1 MAETR
6 RCPAGSTLAP
16 IVLFRPSSMIPQR
29 TLKAPIRA
37 SGIGLHGGRKVF
49 ISMLP
54 APVNTGIVFR
64 RTDVDPVVE
73 VPAQAALVR
82 EATMCS
88 TLIKDGVKVATV
100 EHIMSALAGLAVD
113 NCVVELS
120 SPEIPILDGSA
131 APFIYLLQSTGLVAQ
146 DAPRRFLRIK
156 QPVQVG
162 AGDKYARLEPYEG
175 FRLSFGIEFKHP
187 AFKTSAQKAVL
198 EFTPAN
204 YVKEVSRARTFGFM
218 GDFEA
223 LRAKNLA
230 LGASMDNAV
239 ALDQYR
245 VVNPDGLRYD
255 DEFVRHKILD
265 AVGDL
270 YLIGAPILGAYSAYK
285 SGHALNNQLAC
296 AVLQDEKAW
305 EWVTFADDRA
315 PAPAVTSMHALA
327 A

>member
-1 MAETR
+1 
-6 RCPAGSTLAP
+6 
-16 IVLFRPSSMIPQR
+16 MIPQR
-29 TLKAPIRA
+29 TLKAPLRA
-37 SGIGLHGGRKVF
+37 SGIGLHGGRQVHV
-49 ISMLP
+49 SMLP
-54 APVNTGIVFR
+54 APVDTGIVFR
-64 RTDVDPVVE
+64 RTDVSPVAE
-73 VPAQAALVR
+73 IPASALLVG

-88 TLIKDGVKVATV
+88 TLVKDGVKVATV
-100 EHIMSALAGLAVD
+100 EHIMSALFGLGVD
-113 NCVVELS
+113 NCFIELS

-131 APFIYLLQSTGLVAQ
+131 APFIYLLQSTGVVAQ
-146 DAPRRFLRIK
+146 AAPRRFMRMTK
-156 QPVQVG
+156 TVEVRD
-162 AGDKYARLEPYEG
+162 GDKLAKLEPYEG
-175 FRLSFGIEFKHP
+175 YKLSFGIEFKHP
-187 AFKTSAQKAVL
+187 AFKASAQTMVL

-239 ALDQYR
+239 ALDKYR

-270 YLIGAPILGAYSAYK
+270 YLVGAPLLGAYTAYK

-296 AVLQDEKAW
+296 AVLKDESAW
-305 EWVTFADDRA
+305 EWATFADGRVA
-315 PAPAVTSMHALA
+315 APAVASMHALA

>member
-1 MAETR
+1 
-6 RCPAGSTLAP
+6 
-16 IVLFRPSSMIPQR
+16 MIPQR

-37 SGIGLHGGRKVF
+37 SGIGLHGGRQVH

-54 APVNTGIVFR
+54 AAINTGIVFR
-64 RTDVDPVVE
+64 RVDVSPAVD
-73 VPAQAALVR
+73 VPASALLVG

-100 EHIMSALAGLAVD
+100 EHIMSAFAGMGID

-131 APFIYLLQSTGLVAQ
+131 APFIYLLQSTGVVAQ
-146 DAPRRFLRIK
+146 NAPRRFMRIK
-156 QPVQVG
+156 QPVQITE
-162 AGDKYARLEPYEG
+162 GDKSARLEPYEG
-175 FRLSFGIEFKHP
+175 FRLSFSIEFKHP
-187 AFKTSAQKAVL
+187 AFKTSAQTSVL
-198 EFTPAN
+198 EFTAAN

-218 GDFEA
+218 RDFETM
-223 LRAKNLA
+223 RARNLA

-239 ALDQYR
+239 ALDDYR

-270 YLIGAPILGAYSAYK
+270 YLIGAPLLGAYSAYK
-285 SGHALNNQLAC
+285 SGHALNNRLAC
-296 AVLQDEKAW
+296 AVLEDQAAW
-305 EWVTFADDRA
+305 EWVTFADDFSVGPNVA
-315 PAPAVTSMHALA
+315 SMHAMA

>member
-1 MAETR
+1 
-6 RCPAGSTLAP
+6 
-16 IVLFRPSSMIPQR
+16 MIPQR

-64 RTDVDPVVE
+64 RTDLNPVIE
-73 VPAQAALVR
+73 VPASAQLVG
-82 EATMCS
+82 EASMCS
-88 TLIKDGVKVATV
+88 TLVQGGVKVATV
-100 EHIMSALAGLAVD
+100 EHIMSALAGLSVD
-113 NCVVELS
+113 NCVIELS

-131 APFIYLLQSTGLVAQ
+131 APFIYLLQSTGLVVQ
-146 DAPRRFLRIK
+146 DAPRRFMRIR

-162 AGDKYARLEPYEG
+162 EGDKYARLEPYEG
-175 FRLSFGIEFKHP
+175 YRLSFGIEFKHP

-198 EFTPAN
+198 EFSPAN
-204 YVKEVSRARTFGFM
+204 YVKEVARARTFGFM

-223 LRAKNLA
+223 LRARNLA

-296 AVLQDEKAW
+296 AVLRDEKAW
-305 EWVTFADDRA
+305 EWVTFTDGRE
-315 PAPAVTSMHALA
+315 PAPAVASMHALA

>member
-1 MAETR
+1 M
-6 RCPAGSTLAP
+6 P
-16 IVLFRPSSMIPQR
+16 MIPQR

-37 SGIGLHGGRKVF
+37 SGIGLHGGRQVH

-64 RTDVDPVVE
+64 RVDVSPLVE
-73 VPAQAALVR
+73 MQASALLVG

-88 TLIKDGVKVATV
+88 TLVKDGVKVATV
-100 EHIMSALAGLAVD
+100 EHIMSAFAGMGID

-131 APFIYLLQSTGLVAQ
+131 APFIYLLQSNGVVAQ
-146 DAPRRFLRIK
+146 AAPRRFMRIK
-156 QPVQVG
+156 HPVQVG
-162 AGDKYARLEPYEG
+162 DGDKYARLEPYEG
-175 FRLSFGIEFKHP
+175 YRLSFGIEFKHP
-187 AFKTSAQKAVL
+187 AFKTSAQTAVL

-204 YVKEVSRARTFGFM
+204 YVKEVARARTFGFM
-218 GDFEA
+218 RDFEV
-223 LRAKNLA
+223 LRANNLA

-239 ALDQYR
+239 ALDNYR
-245 VVNPDGLRYD
+245 VVNPDGLRFD

-270 YLIGAPILGAYSAYK
+270 YLIGAPLLGAYTAYK

-296 AVLQDEKAW
+296 AVLKDEAAW
-305 EWVTFADDRA
+305 EWVSFEGDEA
-315 PAPAVTSMHALA
+315 APAVTSMHALA

>member
-1 MAETR
+1 
-6 RCPAGSTLAP
+6 
-16 IVLFRPSSMIPQR
+16 MIPQR

-37 SGIGLHGGRKVF
+37 SGIGLHSGKQVF

-54 APVNTGIVFR
+54 AAINTGIVFR
-64 RTDVDPVVE
+64 RVDISPVVE
-73 VPAQAALVR
+73 MPANAQLVG

-100 EHIMSALAGLAVD
+100 EHIMSALAGMGVD
-113 NCVVELS
+113 NCIIELS

-131 APFIYLLQSTGLVAQ
+131 APFIYLLQSTGVVTQA
-146 DAPRRFLRIK
+146 APRRFMRMTRAVEVK
-156 QPVQVG
+156 D
-162 AGDKYARLEPYEG
+162 GDKTAKLEPYEG
-175 FRLSFGIEFKHP
+175 YKLSFGIEFKHP
-187 AFKTSAQKAVL
+187 AFKASAQTMVL
-198 EFTPAN
+198 EFTTAN

-218 GDFEA
+218 RDFEM

-239 ALDQYR
+239 ALDAYK

-270 YLIGAPILGAYSAYK
+270 YLIGAPLIGAYSAYK

-296 AVLQDEKAW
+296 AVLKDEKAW
-305 EWVTFADDRA
+305 EWVTFSDDLL
-315 PAPAVTSMHALA
+315 PEPAVSAMHGQTT
-327 A
+327 

>member
-1 MAETR
+1 
-6 RCPAGSTLAP
+6 
-16 IVLFRPSSMIPQR
+16 MIPQH

-37 SGIGLHGGRKVF
+37 SGIGLHGGRQVF
-49 ISMLP
+49 ISLHP
-54 APVNTGIVFR
+54 AEPHTGIVFR
-64 RTDVDPVVE
+64 RTDVDPAVD
-73 VPAQAALVR
+73 VPASALLVG

-100 EHIMSALAGLAVD
+100 EHIMSALAGMGVD
-113 NCVVELS
+113 NCRVELS

-131 APFIYLLQSTGLVAQ
+131 APFIYLLQTTGVVAQ

-156 QPVQVG
+156 RKVEVVE
-162 AGDKYARLEPYEG
+162 GDKVASLEPYEG
-175 FRLSFGIEFKHP
+175 YRLTFGIEFKHP
-187 AFKTSAQKAVL
+187 AFKASAQTAVL
-198 EFTPAN
+198 EFSTSN

-270 YLIGAPILGAYSAYK
+270 YLIGAPILGAYKAYK

-296 AVLQDEKAW
+296 AVLKDTDAW
-305 EWVTFADDRA
+305 EWATFTGER
-315 PAPAVTSMHALA
+315 PASPAVVSMHALA

>member
-1 MAETR
+1 
-6 RCPAGSTLAP
+6 
-16 IVLFRPSSMIPQR
+16 MIPQR

-37 SGIGLHGGRKVF
+37 SGIGLHGGRQVF
-49 ISMLP
+49 ITMRP
-54 APVNTGIVFR
+54 AAVNTGIVFR
-64 RTDVDPVVE
+64 RIDVTPMVE
-73 VPAQAALVR
+73 IPASALLVG

-100 EHIMSALAGLAVD
+100 EHIMSALFGMGVD
-113 NCVVELS
+113 NCIVELS

-131 APFIYLLQSTGLVAQ
+131 APFIYLLQSTGVVVQA
-146 DAPRRFLRIK
+146 APRRFMRIK
-156 QPVQVG
+156 RKVEVVD
-162 AGDKYARLEPYEG
+162 GDKVASLEPYEG
-175 FRLSFGIEFKHP
+175 YRLSFAIEFKHP
-187 AFKTSAQKAVL
+187 AFKTSAQTAVL
-198 EFTPAN
+198 EFTTAN

-218 GDFEA
+218 GDFEV
-223 LRAKNLA
+223 LRSKNLA

-239 ALDQYR
+239 ALDKYK

-296 AVLQDEKAW
+296 AVLRDEQAW
-305 EWVTFADDRA
+305 EWVTFSDDLA
-315 PAPAVTSMHALA
+315 TAPAVASMHALA

>member
-1 MAETR
+1 
-6 RCPAGSTLAP
+6 
-16 IVLFRPSSMIPQR
+16 MIPQR

-37 SGIGLHGGRKVF
+37 SGIGLHGGRQVH

-54 APVNTGIVFR
+54 AAVDTGIVFR
-64 RTDVDPVVE
+64 RVDVSPAVT
-73 VPAQAALVR
+73 VPASALLVG

-100 EHIMSALAGLAVD
+100 EHIMSAFAGMGVD

-131 APFIYLLQSTGLVAQ
+131 APFIYLLQNTGVVAQ
-146 DAPRRFLRIK
+146 KAARRYLRIIK
-156 QPVQVG
+156 PIEVSD
-162 AGDKYARLEPYEG
+162 GDKTAKLEPYDG
-175 FRLSFGIEFKHP
+175 FRLTFDIEFKHP
-187 AFKTSAQKAVL
+187 AFKTSAQRAVL
-198 EFTPAN
+198 EFNTAN

-218 GDFEA
+218 RDFEL
-223 LRAKNLA
+223 LRSKNMA

-239 ALDQYR
+239 ALDDYR

-270 YLIGAPILGAYSAYK
+270 YLIGAPLLASYSAYK

-296 AVLQDEKAW
+296 AVLKDESAW
-305 EWVTFADDRA
+305 EWATLNAN
-315 PAPAVTSMHALA
+315 PAVESASGGTRALA

>member
-1 MAETR
+1 
-6 RCPAGSTLAP
+6 
-16 IVLFRPSSMIPQR
+16 MIPQR

-37 SGIGLHGGRKVF
+37 SGIGLHGGRQVH
-49 ISMLP
+49 IAMLP
-54 APVNTGIVFR
+54 APVDTGIVFR
-64 RTDVDPVVE
+64 RVDVKPMVE
-73 VPAQAALVR
+73 IPASAVLVG
-82 EATMCS
+82 EASMCS

-100 EHIMSALAGLAVD
+100 EHIMSALFGLGVD
-113 NCVVELS
+113 NCIVELS

-131 APFIYLLQSTGLVAQ
+131 APFIYLLQSTGVVAQ
-146 DAPRRFLRIK
+146 DALRRFMRIK
-156 QPVQVG
+156 RTVEVG
-162 AGDKYARLEPYEG
+162 DGDKFARIEPYEG
-175 FRLSFGIEFKHP
+175 YRLSFGIEFKHP

-218 GDFEA
+218 NDFEA

-270 YLIGAPILGAYSAYK
+270 YLIGAPLLGAYTGYK

-296 AVLQDEKAW
+296 AVLQDTTAW
-305 EWVTFADDRA
+305 EWVTFAEQVVA
-315 PAPAVTSMHALA
+315 PEVASMHALA
-327 A
+327 T

>member
-1 MAETR
+1 
-6 RCPAGSTLAP
+6 
-16 IVLFRPSSMIPQR
+16 MIPQR

-37 SGIGLHGGRKVF
+37 SGIGLHGGRQVH
-49 ISMLP
+49 IAMLP
-54 APVNTGIVFR
+54 APVDTGIVFR
-64 RTDVDPVVE
+64 RVDVTPVVE
-73 VPAQAALVR
+73 IPANALLVG
-82 EATMCS
+82 EASMCS

-100 EHIMSALAGLAVD
+100 EHIMSALFGLGVD
-113 NCVVELS
+113 NCIVELS

-131 APFIYLLQSTGLVAQ
+131 APFIYLLQSTGVVTQ
-146 DAPRRFLRIK
+146 DALRRFMRIK
-156 QPVQVG
+156 RTVEVG
-162 AGDKYARLEPYEG
+162 DGDKFARLEPYEG
-175 FRLSFGIEFKHP
+175 YKLSFGIEFKHP

-218 GDFEA
+218 NDFEV

-239 ALDQYR
+239 ALDRYR

-270 YLIGAPILGAYSAYK
+270 YLIGAPLLGAYTAYK

-296 AVLQDEKAW
+296 AVLKDPTAW
-305 EWVTFADDRA
+305 EWVTFAEQVVA
-315 PAPAVTSMHALA
+315 PKVASMHALA

>member
-1 MAETR
+1 
-6 RCPAGSTLAP
+6 
-16 IVLFRPSSMIPQR
+16 MIPQH

-37 SGIGLHGGRKVF
+37 SGIGLHGGRQVH

-54 APVNTGIVFR
+54 APVDTGIVFR
-64 RTDVDPVVE
+64 RTDLNPPVE
-73 VPAQAALVR
+73 IAASALLVG

-88 TLIKDGVKVATV
+88 TLIRDGVKVATV
-100 EHIMSALAGLAVD
+100 EHIMSALFGLSID
-113 NCVVELS
+113 NCIIELS

-131 APFIYLLQSTGLVAQ
+131 APFIYLLQSTGVVPQA
-146 DAPRRFLRIK
+146 APRRFMRITRTVEVK
-156 QPVQVG
+156 E
-162 AGDKYARLEPYEG
+162 GDKTARLDPYEG
-175 FRLSFGIEFKHP
+175 YRLSFGIEFKHP
-187 AFKTSAQKAVL
+187 AFKTSAQTAVL
-198 EFTPAN
+198 EFTPSN

-218 GDFEA
+218 RDFEVM
-223 LRAKNLA
+223 RARNLA

-239 ALDQYR
+239 ALDNYR

-270 YLIGAPILGAYSAYK
+270 YLVGAPLLAAYSAYK

-296 AVLQDEKAW
+296 AVLKDPTAW
-305 EWVTFADDRA
+305 EWVTFSDDRA
-315 PAPAVTSMHALA
+315 VAPAVTSMHALA

>member
-1 MAETR
+1 
-6 RCPAGSTLAP
+6 
-16 IVLFRPSSMIPQR
+16 MIPQR

-37 SGIGLHGGRKVF
+37 SGIGLHGGRQVH

-54 APVNTGIVFR
+54 AAINTGIVFR
-64 RTDVDPVVE
+64 RVDVSPAVD
-73 VPAQAALVR
+73 VPASALLVG

-100 EHIMSALAGLAVD
+100 EHIMSAFAGMGID

-131 APFIYLLQSTGLVAQ
+131 APFIYLLQSTGVVAQ
-146 DAPRRFLRIK
+146 NAPRRFMRIK
-156 QPVQVG
+156 QPVQITD
-162 AGDKYARLEPYEG
+162 GDKSARLEPYEG
-175 FRLSFGIEFKHP
+175 FRLSFSIEFKHP
-187 AFKTSAQKAVL
+187 AFKTSAQTSVL
-198 EFTPAN
+198 EFTAAN

-218 GDFEA
+218 RDFETM
-223 LRAKNLA
+223 RARNLA

-239 ALDQYR
+239 ALDDYR

-270 YLIGAPILGAYSAYK
+270 YLIGAPLLGAYSAYK
-285 SGHALNNQLAC
+285 SGHALNNRLAC
-296 AVLQDEKAW
+296 AVLEDQAAW
-305 EWVTFADDRA
+305 EWVTFADDFSVGPNVA
-315 PAPAVTSMHALA
+315 SMHAMA

>member
-1 MAETR
+1 
-6 RCPAGSTLAP
+6 
-16 IVLFRPSSMIPQR
+16 MIPQH

-54 APVNTGIVFR
+54 APVNSGIVFR
-64 RTDVDPVVE
+64 RVDVSPVVE
-73 VPAQAALVR
+73 VPASALLVG

-100 EHIMSALAGLAVD
+100 EHIMSALAGLGVD
-113 NCVVELS
+113 NCIVELS

-131 APFIYLLQSTGLVAQ
+131 APFIYLIQSTGVVAQ
-146 DAPRRFLRIK
+146 AAPRRFMRIIK
-156 QPVQVG
+156 AVQVG
-162 AGDKYARLEPYEG
+162 EGDKTARLEPYEG
-175 FRLSFGIEFKHP
+175 YRLSFGIEFKHP
-187 AFKTSAQKAVL
+187 AFKASAQTAVL
-198 EFTPAN
+198 EFTPTN
-204 YVKEVSRARTFGFM
+204 YIKEVSRARTFGFM
-218 GDFEA
+218 RDFEA
-223 LRAKNLA
+223 LRSKNLA

-239 ALDQYR
+239 ALDDYR

-270 YLIGAPILGAYSAYK
+270 YLIGAPLLGAYSAYK

-296 AVLQDEKAW
+296 AVLKDTDAW
-305 EWVTFADDRA
+305 EWATFETGQTAA
-315 PAPAVTSMHALA
+315 PAIVSMHALA